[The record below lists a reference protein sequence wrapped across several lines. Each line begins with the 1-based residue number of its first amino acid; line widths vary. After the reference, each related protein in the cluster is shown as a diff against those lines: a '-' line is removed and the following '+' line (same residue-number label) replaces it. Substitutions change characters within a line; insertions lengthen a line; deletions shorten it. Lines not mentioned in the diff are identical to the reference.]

1 LFQDVDEEMHQKIL
15 LEQAMDGSNLD
26 ANNSFEKEEDGQYKK
41 IADFVL
47 KHAKKTGAEFNDRA
61 KTHRNR
67 YSEIDLRK
75 VLEMVDK
82 IQDEA
87 VTRSGKKLPV
97 KKIVDYFRT
106 QTAYKTLSESM
117 ITRWTKRMT
126 GPRIEQKK
134 RGRKVNVQFECDVFD
149 DLLKT
154 AAANA
159 LSDGMQDSSSVN
171 GSRLVFDITKVSYDA
186 VRLAAARVRSSGDYV
201 TDKSVANLQ
210 FTNKWVDGIK
220 RRFATRHDDL
230 LSFTSSSAMDQ
241 SHLIHDHLQQQQQHQ
256 QLENCSDVDNSMLQH
271 HGDESVMVSDN
282 RLMYSSEL
290 VHHHHHSSAEMDSVV
305 YSEACEEQEHLHHHR
320 LRGGL

>member
-1 LFQDVDEEMHQKIL
+1 MAEDNSLHQRTEISGDGGDSSLFQDVDEEMHQKIL

-134 RGRKVNVQFECDVFD
+134 ER
-149 DLLKT
+149 T
-154 AAANA
+154 
-159 LSDGMQDSSSVN
+159 
-171 GSRLVFDITKVSYDA
+171 
-186 VRLAAARVRSSGDYV
+186 
-201 TDKSVANLQ
+201 
-210 FTNKWVDGIK
+210 
-220 RRFATRHDDL
+220 
-230 LSFTSSSAMDQ
+230 
-241 SHLIHDHLQQQQQHQ
+241 
-256 QLENCSDVDNSMLQH
+256 
-271 HGDESVMVSDN
+271 
-282 RLMYSSEL
+282 
-290 VHHHHHSSAEMDSVV
+290 
-305 YSEACEEQEHLHHHR
+305 
-320 LRGGL
+320 